1 MKRLCG
7 FVAFALVAFLL
18 TPASFASAHASF
30 VESDPVDRSVL
41 AKSPVVAELR
51 FSEEVFADASSIQLL
66 QLGSGKTE
74 ELRII
79 SADGGRTLLVDL
91 PNLQR
96 GAYILRYTAVD
107 PADLHKTVGAIS
119 FGIGVAAPPS
129 QSGQQVDSS
138 WSSIVLRAATNAA
151 LLVVVGATVI
161 SLLMVSKGRRNL
173 GDVTRI
179 ALVSAWVLAAGWVVL
194 LAADVAAVGF
204 DRVRWGSLLFSSDPG
219 RRTLIGLQLALGLW
233 WTVRMLDRRPDRDIQ
248 RFIVKIL
255 GVIAVGFVVAA
266 AYGGHAGIG
275 GSFIVGFALRV
286 VHLASQGTWIG
297 AIATMWWVVRR
308 DRRMRSLWPDVS
320 RLAAIGL
327 AATGASG
334 LLLSGRV
341 ASTVTALLGTTYGRW
356 IVIKFGLVLVL
367 AAVGGRAAWRVRRG
381 FEPRRTSFE
390 LVVAGAAVVIAALLA
405 GSAPA
410 RGEQFEPL
418 AVANPQIV
426 TSDVRDITVS
436 ASIEPARPGP
446 NLVQVRVLETRK
458 PSPGKVENVL
468 LRIVGLDGT
477 TVTER
482 TAAPVNG
489 LVEWSDVDLANPGM
503 FRVEIDVSRPAS
515 PVSPFVASW
524 TIDSA
529 PVPRTGRVISTQ
541 TWAPFAVILAA
552 FWVLLVSAGWWASRL
567 VGGPAQTFEIADSGR

>member
-7 FVAFALVAFLL
+7 FLVCALVAFVL
-18 TPASFASAHASF
+18 TPAPFASAHASF
-30 VESDPVDRSVL
+30 VESDPVDGSVL

-91 PNLQR
+91 PKLQR

-129 QSGQQVDSS
+129 QSGQQVDGSLL
-138 WSSIVLRAATNAA
+138 SIVLRAATNAA
-151 LLVVVGATVI
+151 LLVVVGATAI
-161 SLLMVSKGRRNL
+161 SLLMVSKGRREL
-173 GDVTRI
+173 GQVTLV

-194 LAADVAAVGF
+194 LAADVATVGF

-219 RRTLIGLQLALGLW
+219 RRTLLGLQLALGLW

-255 GVIAVGFVVAA
+255 GVIAFGFVVAA

-286 VHLASQGTWIG
+286 VHLASLGMWVG
-297 AIATMWWVVRR
+297 AIATMWLVVRR
-308 DRRMRSLWPDVS
+308 DPRMRSFWPDVS
-320 RLAAIGL
+320 RLAAIGI

-341 ASTVTALLGTTYGRW
+341 ASTVTALLGTTYGRR

-367 AAVGGRAAWRVRRG
+367 AAVGGVAAWRVRRG
-381 FEPRRTSFE
+381 LEPRRISLE
-390 LVVAGAAVVIAALLA
+390 LMLAGAALVVAALLA
-405 GSAPA
+405 SSAPA

-426 TSDVRDITVS
+426 TSDVEDITVS

-468 LRIVGLDGT
+468 LRIIGLDGT
-477 TVTER
+477 TVAER
-482 TAAPVNG
+482 TAVPVNG

-503 FRVEIDVSRPAS
+503 FRVEVDVSRPVS

-524 TIDSA
+524 TIDTA
-529 PVPRTGRVISTQ
+529 PVPRVGRVISTE
-541 TWAPFAVILAA
+541 TWAPFAAILAA
-552 FWVLLVSAGWWASRL
+552 FWVLLVSAGWWAGRL
-567 VGGPAQTFEIADSGR
+567 VGGPAQIFEIADSGR